1 MGENGKMWGKMLGWG
16 GKTAGAQGRN
26 EKVGGGTMTLAFESS
41 RLWQDV
47 CRDIVRPFSDVAI

>member
-1 MGENGKMWGKMLGWG
+1 MGDNRKIWGKILRLE
-16 GKTAGAQGRN
+16 GKTAGAQGIDS
-26 EKVGGGTMTLAFESS
+26 KVRGGTMTLAFESS